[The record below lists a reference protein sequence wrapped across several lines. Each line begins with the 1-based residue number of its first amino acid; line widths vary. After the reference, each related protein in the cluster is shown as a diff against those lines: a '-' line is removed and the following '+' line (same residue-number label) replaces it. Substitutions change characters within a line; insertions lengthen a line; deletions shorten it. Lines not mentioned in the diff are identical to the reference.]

1 MTIIPADYLNEIADE
16 YGVTDA
22 ELEVL
27 SLAIQ
32 GVSNADI
39 AARLSIQAAA
49 ARKRLGEIYKKFHI
63 SGAGP
68 GKLAKLQQIL
78 VERHRM
84 KEARGGDDLEPKTDP
99 SQPLRDWGQ
108 APDVSIFYGREEEL
122 KTASTWMIEEDCRV
136 LALLGMGGIGKTSLS
151 VKLARQSEEEFDCVV
166 WRSLRQAPSLSEL
179 LTDLLR
185 ILARPARSILSDPLD
200 EKISHLIKVLRDRQC
215 LLVLD
220 RVDAILS
227 PEELAGQYRDGYRN
241 YGDFFRRL
249 AEETHQSCVVLTS
262 LETPREIA
270 LRAGNNAPVRTMLLG
285 GLQIDDAGEIFKVKG
300 LDGKSEEKK
309 KWGDLVELYRGNP
322 LALKIVAT
330 TIKELFGGSVREFLK
345 QNTLVFGDIDT
356 LLEQQLSRL
365 SELEREI
372 VYWLA
377 IERFPTSMEQLQ
389 NDILLPLPPK
399 DILEALESL
408 KRRSLIEKSQ
418 EDGVAVFA
426 LQPVVM
432 EYVTQQLVEQV
443 CSEIVELS
451 RSQKLDK
458 VKTFRSHSLLKVDEE
473 DSELRTLQ
481 ENLLLKPVKER
492 LLRMFRSDRRLSE
505 RLSKIQ
511 VLLEDKFPLEV
522 GYSIDNILN
531 LLGELNLE
539 PAAN

>member
-1 MTIIPADYLNEIADE
+1 MTIIPPEFLQEIADE

-32 GVSNADI
+32 GVSNAEI
-39 AARLSIQAAA
+39 AARLNIQAAA

-122 KTASTWMIEEDCRV
+122 QMATTWMLEEECRV

-151 VKLARQSEEEFDCVV
+151 VKLAQQSQEEFDCVL

-185 ILARPARSILSDPLD
+185 TLARPARSILSDPLD

-249 AEETHQSCVVLTS
+249 AEETHQSCVVITS

-270 LRAGNNAPVRTMLLG
+270 LRAGNNTPVRTMTLD
-285 GLQIDDAGEIFKVKG
+285 GLQPDDAAEIFKVKG
-300 LDGKSEEKK
+300 LDDKADEKK
-309 KWGDLVELYRGNP
+309 KWAELVNLYRGNP

-330 TIKELFGGSVREFLK
+330 TIKELFGGSVKEFLK
-345 QNTLVFGDIDT
+345 QNTLVFGDIDS

-377 IERFPTSMEQLQ
+377 IERFPASMEQLQ

-399 DILEALESL
+399 DLFEALESL

-418 EDGVAVFA
+418 EDGGAVFA

-432 EYVTQQLVEQV
+432 EYITQQLVEQV
-443 CSEIVELS
+443 CAEIVELS
-451 RSQKLDK
+451 RTQKLDK
-458 VKTFRSHSLLKVDEE
+458 VKTFRSHALLKVDEE

-511 VLLEDKFPLEV
+511 TLLEDKFPLEV

-539 PAAN
+539 TAAN

>member
-1 MTIIPADYLNEIADE
+1 
-16 YGVTDA
+16 
-22 ELEVL
+22 
-27 SLAIQ
+27 
-32 GVSNADI
+32 
-39 AARLSIQAAA
+39 
-49 ARKRLGEIYKKFHI
+49 
-63 SGAGP
+63 
-68 GKLAKLQQIL
+68 
-78 VERHRM
+78 
-84 KEARGGDDLEPKTDP
+84 
-99 SQPLRDWGQ
+99 
-108 APDVSIFYGREEEL
+108 
-122 KTASTWMIEEDCRV
+122 
-136 LALLGMGGIGKTSLS
+136 
-151 VKLARQSEEEFDCVV
+151 
-166 WRSLRQAPSLSEL
+166 
-179 LTDLLR
+179 
-185 ILARPARSILSDPLD
+185 
-200 EKISHLIKVLRDRQC
+200 
-215 LLVLD
+215 
-220 RVDAILS
+220 
-227 PEELAGQYRDGYRN
+227 
-241 YGDFFRRL
+241 
-249 AEETHQSCVVLTS
+249 

>member
-1 MTIIPADYLNEIADE
+1 LN
-16 YGVTDA
+16 
-22 ELEVL
+22 
-27 SLAIQ
+27 
-32 GVSNADI
+32 
-39 AARLSIQAAA
+39 IQAAA

-68 GKLAKLQQIL
+68 GKLAKLQIL

-151 VKLARQSEEEFDCVV
+151 VKLAKQSEEEFDCVV

-185 ILARPARSILSDPLD
+185 TLARPARSILSDPLD

-270 LRAGNNAPVRTMLLG
+270 LRAGNNAPVRTMTLA
-285 GLQIDDAGEIFKVKG
+285 GLQTDDAGEIFKVKG
-300 LDGKSEEKK
+300 LDSKTEEKK
-309 KWGDLVELYRGNP
+309 KWADLVELYRGNP

-377 IERFPTSMEQLQ
+377 IERFPASMEQLQ